1 MRSISALI
9 LALIFSQLAH
19 SQVVVDSVYTYK
31 KLNRSLSFAQLTLGG
46 DLLCLTGGQMTQ
58 NGTTQSFDA
67 GVMPR
72 FTIGGMHFWGHAD
85 FYVTFP
91 LGIRLQS
98 KPDFS
103 SKFKNVEGV
112 ETGLKIYPIALR
124 PGRVSPYVGISFQP
138 YEFGYQL
145 KNEDAPKGFARH
157 ERFITPVQAGLTYT
171 SKKFLFTAGVRY
183 NWKRNFDY
191 YQRSTEQSQVS
202 ITPLNF
208 SFGILRYIDTDKGL
222 ATSKG
227 VEQQNIRYH
236 ILKKEGKLSAWYWG
250 LGPSAALEMS
260 KSSFIA
266 QKYPYLNG
274 DMLNSFLMP
283 DLSFGRY
290 FSKPDLNAGIS
301 ARTMWFKT
309 GAFDTEL
316 KMHRSIVALEAYKFL
331 FDYHGFVPFVGPMFS
346 MEYLR
351 LKTNGVTTASST
363 KPALGIVFGWDI
375 RVTKTG
381 SSLLRTN
388 LRYTPG
394 LHLDVEGASLKFDHL
409 EFNFIQ
415 YVHFIGRSKVYKK
428 YSK

>member
-1 MRSISALI
+1 MRSIFI
-9 LALIFSQLAH
+9 LAIIFFVGQTAVA
-19 SQVVVDSVYTYK
+19 QVVVDSVYNYK

-46 DLLCLTGGQMTQ
+46 DLLCLTGGQIKR
-58 NGTTQSFDA
+58 NEISQSFDA

-85 FYVTFP
+85 FYVSFP
-91 LGIRLQS
+91 LGIQAQS
-98 KPDFS
+98 KPGFTQ
-103 SKFKNVEGV
+103 KFKNIEGV

-138 YEFGYQL
+138 YQFGYQL
-145 KNEDAPKGFARH
+145 LDESAPKGFAQR

-171 SKKFLFTAGVRY
+171 SKKYLFTAGVRY
-183 NWKRNFDY
+183 NWKSSFDY
-191 YQRSTEQSQVS
+191 YERPTAQSKVS
-202 ITPLNF
+202 ANAVNF
-208 SFGILRYIDTDKGL
+208 SIGILRYIDTDKGL
-222 ATSKG
+222 GTPKG
-227 VEQQNIRYH
+227 VEQQNIMYH
-236 ILKKEGKLSAWYWG
+236 ILKKENKLSAWYWG
-250 LGPSAALEMS
+250 IGPSAALEMS
-260 KSSFIA
+260 KSSFI
-266 QKYPYLNG
+266 QRQYPFLNP

-283 DLSFGRY
+283 DLTFGHY
-290 FSKPDLNAGIS
+290 FSKPDLNVGLS

-316 KMHRSIVALEAYKFL
+316 KMHRSALALEAYKFL

-346 MEYLR
+346 MEYLK
-351 LKTNGVTTASST
+351 LKTNGITTAST
-363 KPALGIVFGWDI
+363 VKPALGIVFGWDI

-381 SSLLRTN
+381 SNLLRTN

-394 LHLDVEGASLKFDHL
+394 LYLDVEGESLKFNHL

-428 YSK
+428 YTK